1 MNITELRYLVAI
13 RKWGSVSAAAK
24 QLYAAQ
30 PNVSKALKNLE
41 EEYGIRIFERSS
53 TGMIPTEQGRHFIRQ
68 AERVLDE
75 VDRLDLDARSRQSS
89 CAELRVV
96 LPHATY
102 ASYATVDFLQQM
114 ADSQQLRVHIRES
127 GSMEALDHVLRR
139 GYHLALLRYA
149 EEDEDYYRRYCDRH
163 GLHREPVMEF
173 EYRLLTNR
181 EGPLAKC
188 EVTDITQLNSYMEV
202 LHGDFQLPGGEDSGL
217 RWHTN
222 PNRRIHVYERCSQFS
237 ILQNL
242 PNAYM
247 WASPMPKRA
256 LEQYHLV
263 LRKCPAQRQRM
274 KDVLVYPDRGT
285 LRPEEQTFVQ
295 LLHKQAALTVKL
307 PPKPVKNWQN
317 IGMRKNRKAKE
328 FGRQPQRFMRCG
340 CLFADKSSEKE
351 TKYRLKN
358 FAAIWS
364 LICPHTRSILSLL

>member
-173 EYRLLTNR
+173 EYLLLTNK
-181 EGPLAKC
+181 EGPLAKQ
-188 EVTDITQLNSYMEV
+188 EITDITQLNSYTEI
-202 LHGDFQLPGGEDSGL
+202 LHDDFQLPGGEDSGL

-247 WASPMPKRA
+247 WASPMPRRA

-263 LRKCPAQRQRM
+263 LR
-274 KDVLVYPDRGT
+274 
-285 LRPEEQTFVQ
+285 
-295 LLHKQAALTVKL
+295 
-307 PPKPVKNWQN
+307 
-317 IGMRKNRKAKE
+317 
-328 FGRQPQRFMRCG
+328 
-340 CLFADKSSEKE
+340 
-351 TKYRLKN
+351 
-358 FAAIWS
+358 
-364 LICPHTRSILSLL
+364 

>member
-53 TGMIPTEQGRHFIRQ
+53 TGMIPTEQGRHFYPAGRAGAGRGGPAGSGCPQ
-68 AERVLDE
+68 SAEQLCGAAGGAAPRH
-75 VDRLDLDARSRQSS
+75 
-89 CAELRVV
+89 LRF
-96 LPHATY
+96 LR
-102 ASYATVDFLQQM
+102 DGGFFLQQM

-149 EEDEDYYRRYCDRH
+149 EEDEDYYHRYCDRH

-295 LLHKQAALTVKL
+295 LLHKQAALTVK
-307 PPKPVKNWQN
+307 
-317 IGMRKNRKAKE
+317 
-328 FGRQPQRFMRCG
+328 
-340 CLFADKSSEKE
+340 
-351 TKYRLKN
+351 
-358 FAAIWS
+358 
-364 LICPHTRSILSLL
+364 

>member
-1 MNITELRYLVAI
+1 MHEAIICRVTVRLFAGEDKCFGPGVAMLL
-13 RKWGSVSAAAK
+13 G
-24 QLYAAQ
+24 
-30 PNVSKALKNLE
+30 
-41 EEYGIRIFERSS
+41 
-53 TGMIPTEQGRHFIRQ
+53 
-68 AERVLDE
+68 
-75 VDRLDLDARSRQSS
+75 
-89 CAELRVV
+89 
-96 LPHATY
+96 
-102 ASYATVDFLQQM
+102 
-114 ADSQQLRVHIRES
+114 HIRET

-149 EEDEDYYRRYCDRH
+149 EEDEDYYHRYCDRH

-247 WASPMPKRA
+247 WASPMPRRA

-263 LRKCPAQRQRM
+263 LRKCPAQCQRM
-274 KDVLVYPDRGT
+274 KDVLVYPDRGA
-285 LRPEEQTFVQ
+285 LRPEEKDAPPAPSQPPPPAKKDRSGDRVWYSLQGGVLFCPEEK
-295 LLHKQAALTVKL
+295 LIALPARLRDKTSVFSHIR
-307 PPKPVKNWQN
+307 VIN
-317 IGMRKNRKAKE
+317 
-328 FGRQPQRFMRCG
+328 GREYLVFRR
-340 CLFADKSSEKE
+340 
-351 TKYRLKN
+351 
-358 FAAIWS
+358 
-364 LICPHTRSILSLL
+364 

>member
-1 MNITELRYLVAI
+1 MDVTNVAKALPARGFKVSSFETAKEAAEYLNTQIDGATVGFGGSITLEEL
-13 RKWGSVSAAAK
+13 G
-24 QLYAAQ
+24 LYALLSGHNTVFSHWHLPEGGDAASLRAQ
-30 PNVSKALKNLE
+30 AAGSE
-41 EEYGIRIFERSS
+41 
-53 TGMIPTEQGRHFIRQ
+53 
-68 AERVLDE
+68 
-75 VDRLDLDARSRQSS
+75 
-89 CAELRVV
+89 
-96 LPHATY
+96 
-102 ASYATVDFLQQM
+102 
-114 ADSQQLRVHIRES
+114 QLRVHIREA
-127 GSMEALDHVLRR
+127 GSMEGLDFVLRR

-149 EEDEDYYRRYCDRH
+149 EEDEDYYHRYCDRH

-295 LLHKQAALTVKL
+295 LLHKQAALTVK
-307 PPKPVKNWQN
+307 
-317 IGMRKNRKAKE
+317 
-328 FGRQPQRFMRCG
+328 
-340 CLFADKSSEKE
+340 
-351 TKYRLKN
+351 
-358 FAAIWS
+358 
-364 LICPHTRSILSLL
+364 